1 MKAESVDKHA
11 IAKACGVHVT
21 TVTLA
26 LNNRLRVAKQ
36 TRLRIQAVARRLG
49 YVPNHAARQLAR
61 CRFGWPGRSVER
73 MGFVVFDGIEPLRG
87 VYMAFLAGAEQ
98 RISALGGMLIFVR
111 ESVGSPRGRFAGFAR
126 SEIVDGLALVGN
138 VDDKALRK
146 AKQARR
152 PLVVIGDHHCS
163 TPVHQAN
170 VDFRAMGR
178 LAVQHLLALGHRRIG
193 FVADNTAF
201 VYQRELL
208 EGAQAA
214 MTGSGLI
221 LQATA
226 WNPESA
232 LRKGQ
237 PAASSPVD
245 ILREG
250 HVTGIVVGEPGRAE
264 SFVNSLA
271 RRGITVPGDISIV
284 ACESSDARPIIP
296 GMAHVD
302 AAMEDVGVAG
312 VELLREV
319 AANPGCAARQVLI
332 APTWVEGWSARAA
345 GKQGDDK
352 RTVYTS

>member
-1 MKAESVDKHA
+1 MKSESVDKHA

-36 TRLRIQAVARRLG
+36 TRLSIQAVARRMG

-61 CRFGWPGRSVER
+61 CRFGGHGRSVER
-73 MGFVVFDGIEPLRG
+73 VGFIVFDGVEPLRG
-87 VYMAFLAGAEQ
+87 VYMSFLAGVEQ
-98 RISALGGMLIFVR
+98 RISALGGMLVFVR
-111 ESVGSPRGRFAGFAR
+111 ERAGSPRGRFAGFSR

-163 TPVHQAN
+163 APVHQAN

-193 FVADNTAF
+193 FIADDTAF
-201 VYQRELL
+201 VYQRELI

-214 MTGSGLI
+214 MAESGLI

-232 LRKGQ
+232 MRKCQ
-237 PAASSPVD
+237 PAANSPID
-245 ILREG
+245 ILREWQ
-250 HVTGIVVGEPGRAE
+250 VTGIVVGEPGRAE
-264 SFVNSLA
+264 SFVKSLA
-271 RRGITVPGDISIV
+271 RRGITVPGDVSLV
-284 ACESSDARPIIP
+284 ACESSDARPIVP
-296 GMAHVD
+296 GMACVD
-302 AAMEDVGVAG
+302 ASMEEVGHAG
-312 VELLREV
+312 VDLLREV
-319 AANPGCAARQVLI
+319 VANPGGVARQVLI
-332 APTWVEGWSARAA
+332 APKWVEGSSCARLS
-345 GKQGDDK
+345 QGELI
-352 RTVYTS
+352 